1 VSKDEQIA
9 ILQDSN
15 ATLEDSNSTL
25 QDSNVALKQE
35 VAMLKKLIFGA
46 RSEKHKSV
54 SVDANQ
60 LNMFAELEVQENEQ
74 EPIISEVKGYKKT
87 RKTHP
92 GRQPLP
98 DHLPV
103 KEIVIEP
110 EVNTAGMNK
119 VGELIT
125 ETLDYTPAS
134 LTRIRYIRPK
144 YAKQDGTGIV
154 IGSMPDRSLPKCIA
168 EAGLLSHIITSKF
181 VDHLPFYR
189 QIDRFK
195 RDYKLPIPSSTLN
208 DWFAA
213 TCSLME
219 PLYNVLKEKV
229 LDTHYLQADESPIKV
244 MDNNRVGK
252 THQGYQWVYH
262 NPLAKLILF
271 DYRKGRGMHGPK
283 ELLSGYT
290 GILQCDGYKVYDK
303 IARKENMKLAACLAH
318 VRRKYVDAKDSDKTL
333 ATYALNLFSEI
344 YKHEAEAKVSEDRK
358 TYRNDYVL
366 PLIKQL
372 RNWIDEESIKVLPKS
387 PIGKAM
393 TYTINQ
399 WDKIMTIFTSSE
411 IELDNNL
418 IENKIRPLAL
428 GRKNYLFAGSHKG
441 AQRIAMMYS
450 FFASCKANDVNPYQ
464 WLKSTLEKIPNHSIQ
479 NLEELLPGA

>member
-1 VSKDEQIA
+1 MSKDEQIA
-9 ILQDSN
+9 K
-15 ATLEDSNSTL
+15 L
-25 QDSNVALKQE
+25 QDSNVALQDSNVALQDSNVALRHE

-46 RSEKHKSV
+46 RSEKHRSAT
-54 SVDANQ
+54 VDANQ
-60 LNMFAELEVQENEQ
+60 LNMFAELDVQEDEQ
-74 EPIISEVKGYKKT
+74 ELIISEVKGYKKT

-92 GRQPLP
+92 GRQRLP

-103 KEIVIEP
+103 IEIVVEP
-110 EVNTAGMNK
+110 EVDTTGMNK
-119 VGELIT
+119 IGELIT

-134 LTRIRYIRPK
+134 LKRIRYIRPK

-154 IGSMPDRSLPKCIA
+154 IGSMPERPLPKSIA
-168 EAGLLSHIITSKF
+168 EASLLAYIITCKF

-189 QIDRFK
+189 QIERFK
-195 RDYKLPIPSSTLN
+195 RDYKLQIPSSTLN

-219 PLYNVLKEKV
+219 PLYNLLKQKV
-229 LDTHYLQADESPIKV
+229 LDAHYLQADESPIKV
-244 MDNNRVGK
+244 MDINKVGK

-283 ELLSGYT
+283 ELLAGYT

-303 IARKENMKLAACLAH
+303 IARKGEMKLAACLAH
-318 VRRKYVDAKDSDKTL
+318 VRRKYVDAKDNDKAL
-333 ATYALNLFSEI
+333 ATYALDLFSEI
-344 YKHEAEAKVSEDRK
+344 YQHETKAKMSEDRK
-358 TYRNDYVL
+358 IYRNQYVL
-366 PLIKQL
+366 PLIKKL
-372 RNWIDEESIKVLPKS
+372 RSWIDEESIKVLPKS

-399 WDKIMTIFTSSE
+399 WDKIMNIFTSSE

-450 FFASCKANDVNPYQ
+450 FFASCKANNINPYQ
-464 WLKSTLEKIPNHSIQ
+464 WLKSTLEKLPNHSIQ

>member
-1 VSKDEQIA
+1 MSKDELIA
-9 ILQDSN
+9 KLK
-15 ATLEDSNSTL
+15 
-25 QDSNVALKQE
+25 DSNVALKDSN
-35 VAMLKKLIFGA
+35 VALKEELASLKKLIFGS
-46 RSEKHKSV
+46 RSEKHKS
-54 SVDANQ
+54 SPVDVNQ
-60 LNMFAELEVQENEQ
+60 LNMFADLKEQ
-74 EPIISEVKGYKKT
+74 EDEEKIERKVSEVRAYKKA
-87 RKTHP
+87 HP

-103 KEIVIEP
+103 KEIIIEP
-110 EVNTAGMNK
+110 AVDTEGMKK

-125 ETLDYTPAS
+125 ETLDYIPAS

-144 YAKQDGTGIV
+144 YAKQDGAGIV
-154 IGSMPDRSLPKCIA
+154 IGSLPDRPLPKSIA
-168 EAGLLSHIITSKF
+168 EAGLLSYLITSKF

-189 QIDRFK
+189 QIERFK

-219 PLYNVLKEKV
+219 PLYNKLKEKV

-244 MDNNRVGK
+244 MDKNKAGK

-262 NPLAKLILF
+262 NPLLKLVLF
-271 DYRKGRGMHGPK
+271 DYRKGRGIHGPK
-283 ELLSGYT
+283 ELLCDYN

-303 IARKENMKLAACLAH
+303 LAKKGNMKLAACLAH
-318 VRRKYVDAKDSDKTL
+318 VRRKYVEAKDSDKAL
-333 ATYALNLFSEI
+333 ATIALDIFSEI
-344 YKHEAEAKVSEDRK
+344 YKHEKKAKAAGDKQMYRK
-358 TYRNDYVL
+358 EHIM
-366 PLIKQL
+366 PLMRKL

-393 TYTINQ
+393 RYTVNQ
-399 WDKIMTIFTSSE
+399 WDKIMNIFANSE

-450 FFASCKANDVNPYQ
+450 FLASCKANDVNPYQ
-464 WLKSTLEKIPNHSIQ
+464 WLKSTLEKLPNQSIQ
-479 NLEELLPGA
+479 NLENLLPGKFSL